1 MKSVF
6 AVIFD
11 SNEDFLVGKRYDT
24 DQSYFFLGGTY
35 YSDED
40 PFDTIQEKVIEKSS
54 GLLHLEQG
62 EYYDVFYLT
71 DNNRKIK
78 LQLVDQLENKD
89 NIYLIFSSDESFHPF
104 ISEWRTDFQENQI
117 RIVNK
122 VINKIREITPYISFL
137 DWIHMIVVYKGRYRQ
152 SNSFRNL
159 LRKRGVRD
167 SEIKEIIQ
175 YLELLDVYIRFQ
187 NLSLVKYDE
196 LKSSNGLT
204 ERQRDFFRF

>member
-1 MKSVF
+1 
-6 AVIFD
+6 
-11 SNEDFLVGKRYDT
+11 
-24 DQSYFFLGGTY
+24 
-35 YSDED
+35 
-40 PFDTIQEKVIEKSS
+40 
-54 GLLHLEQG
+54 
-62 EYYDVFYLT
+62 
-71 DNNRKIK
+71 
-78 LQLVDQLENKD
+78 
-89 NIYLIFSSDESFHPF
+89 
-104 ISEWRTDFQENQI
+104 
-117 RIVNK
+117 
-122 VINKIREITPYISFL
+122 
-137 DWIHMIVVYKGRYRQ
+137 MIVVYKGRYRQ